1 MTKGNRIKNRR
12 EELGMGQTELA
23 KKVGISKQSLYKYEK
38 DIVTNIPSNIIEKL
52 SRALDTTPTFIMG
65 WKENETDVIA
75 EFEDYYQSLSQKA
88 SRLAVY
94 LDAFAKLSPES
105 QDKVIDYMNY
115 QIEKENNNAQS

>member
-52 SRALDTTPTFIMG
+52 SRALDTTPAFIMG
-65 WKENETDVIA
+65 WKENETDVIT
-75 EFEDYYQSLSQKA
+75 EFEDYYQSLSKKA

-115 QIEKENNNAQS
+115 QIEKENNNA

>member
-52 SRALDTTPTFIMG
+52 SRALDTTPAFIMG

-115 QIEKENNNAQS
+115 QIEKENNNAES

>member
-23 KKVGISKQSLYKYEK
+23 KKVGISKQTLYKYEK
-38 DIVTNIPSNIIEKL
+38 DIITNIPSDVIERL
-52 SRALDTTPTFIMG
+52 SRTLNTTPAFLMG
-65 WKENETDVIA
+65 WEEGKADIA
-75 EFEDYYQSLSQKA
+75 VEFKDYYEGLSNEA
-88 SRLAVY
+88 SRIAVY

-115 QIEKENNNAQS
+115 QIEKENNNA

>member
-12 EELGMGQTELA
+12 EELRMGQTELA

-52 SRALDTTPTFIMG
+52 SRALDTTPAFIMG
-65 WKENETDVIA
+65 WKEDETDVTA
-75 EFEDYYQSLSQKA
+75 EFEDYYQNLSKNA
-88 SRLAVY
+88 SRIAVY

-115 QIEKENNNAQS
+115 QIEKENNHAQS

>member
-12 EELGMGQTELA
+12 EELRMGQTELA

-52 SRALDTTPTFIMG
+52 SRALDTTPAFIMG
-65 WKENETDVIA
+65 WKEDETDVIA
-75 EFEDYYQSLSQKA
+75 EFEDYYQNLSKNA
-88 SRLAVY
+88 SRIAVY

-115 QIEKENNNAQS
+115 QIEKENNHAQS

>member
-1 MTKGNRIKNRR
+1 
-12 EELGMGQTELA
+12 MGQTELA

-52 SRALDTTPTFIMG
+52 SRALDTTPAFIMG
-65 WKENETDVIA
+65 WKEDETDVTV
-75 EFEDYYQSLSQKA
+75 EFEDYYQNLSQNA

-115 QIEKENNNAQS
+115 QIKKEEHNHAQS